1 MNSYHL
7 WIRRLQYICYSRQVI
22 LCCMRPVYIQYTTS
36 VHIYTYIHI
45 CIKSNIF
52 MCMKNNDESIYKSRQ
67 TSWFTYKLQTKNGY
81 LYYNIQ
87 TVAGYVIYGGV
98 CVCVC
103 VCMGCQ
109 GGQDI
114 RQVIPEKETRTRQI
128 LVLKVWGRQTNI
140 RYVFEVTE
148 KETGCMGIWMWRKCR
163 KGSAAE

>member
-1 MNSYHL
+1 
-7 WIRRLQYICYSRQVI
+7 
-22 LCCMRPVYIQYTTS
+22 
-36 VHIYTYIHI
+36 
-45 CIKSNIF
+45 

-109 GGQDI
+109 GG
-114 RQVIPEKETRTRQI
+114 
-128 LVLKVWGRQTNI
+128 
-140 RYVFEVTE
+140 
-148 KETGCMGIWMWRKCR
+148 
-163 KGSAAE
+163 